1 MRLTLALQINQL
13 TSKGSVPKGR
23 HFPFEAVTAAK
34 EPSLIICPVKIHFVL
49 GFSAKHMISES
60 PWAYSMKKQASQL
73 LVLGH
78 PVQLILGV
86 THFGGGACSGLSE
99 AISGIN
105 GACPGFSVAISG
117 GGSLSDGGSMTISV
131 APLQKT
137 HGGRL
142 PTPFSST
149 SQDPLHLSL
158 DNET

>member
-1 MRLTLALQINQL
+1 MH
-13 TSKGSVPKGR
+13 S
-23 HFPFEAVTAAK
+23 
-34 EPSLIICPVKIHFVL
+34 VL
-49 GFSAKHMISES
+49 GLLFIHIVSDPPLASSNSIE
-60 PWAYSMKKQASQL
+60 KQAS
-73 LVLGH
+73 H
-78 PVQLILGV
+78 DLILGQPAHLILGEV
-86 THFGGGACSGLSE
+86 HFGGGACSGVSE

>member
-1 MRLTLALQINQL
+1 
-13 TSKGSVPKGR
+13 
-23 HFPFEAVTAAK
+23 
-34 EPSLIICPVKIHFVL
+34 
-49 GFSAKHMISES
+49 MISES

-73 LVLGH
+73 LVLSH

-86 THFGGGACSGLSE
+86 THFGGRACPGPSE
-99 AISGIN
+99 AISG
-105 GACPGFSVAISG
+105 GGRACPGPSLAISG
-117 GGSLSDGGSMTISV
+117 RLGGFMTISV

-149 SQDPLHLSL
+149 NQDPLHLSL